1 MPITVDGSSFSSGKA
16 IMSLTFAHTVSA
28 VTDRVLLVR
37 AALNDNPGTDV
48 ITGITFNGVALLRHS
63 FISAGGVRSELW
75 YLGAPPVG
83 TFNVIITVNA
93 ATIIVASASSFWGVD
108 QLSPIGNAATSSGTS
123 TTPGGSVAVADPD
136 PTVCLVVDA
145 LAASE
150 VMAGTQTATA
160 TAPQIVGVNQKTV
173 GAPVAQ
179 NILQAT
185 SRLFATGAAQAMSWT
200 LSSSA
205 AWAEIVSYLRPSRI
219 RIAFNAKG
227 SATDSFSPAGPFDY
241 ALDRRLKVIELGIA
255 NINPTVH
262 W

>member
-37 AALNDNPGTDV
+37 AALNDTPGTDV
-48 ITGITFNGVALLRHS
+48 ITGITFNGVPMFRQS
-63 FISAGGVRSELW
+63 FITAGGVRSELW

-83 TFNVIITVNA
+83 TFDVIITVNA
-93 ATIIVASASSFWGVD
+93 ATIIVAGASSFWGVD

-160 TAPQIVGVNQKTV
+160 PAPQIVGVNQKTV
-173 GAPVAQ
+173 GAPLAA

-227 SATDSFSPAGPFDY
+227 SATGNVSPAGPYDY
-241 ALDRRLKVIELGIA
+241 VLQARLRNLEARVGRHNYRLRD
-255 NINPTVH
+255 
-262 W
+262 